1 MPRLIRRAS
10 LWLPPLAYMALI
22 YYLSSQSDPVP
33 QVTSVVWD
41 KLLHL
46 VEYGGLAVLLARAM
60 LGEGLTARVALVAAV
75 LLTSAYGATDEAH
88 QSRVP
93 QRQADV
99 RDWIVDS
106 IGAVAGAGIATTWR
120 QRGSSRV

>member
-93 QRQADV
+93 ERQADV

>member
-10 LWLPPLAYMALI
+10 LWLPPIAYMALI

-60 LGEGLTARVALVAAV
+60 LGEGLTAGVTLVAAI

-106 IGAVAGAGIATTWR
+106 IGAAAGAGIATSR
-120 QRGSSRV
+120 RRRGSSRV

>member
-1 MPRLIRRAS
+1 MLRFIRHAG

-33 QVTSVVWD
+33 HVTSVVWD
-41 KLLHL
+41 KLLHF
-46 VEYGGLAVLLARAM
+46 VEYSALAVLLTRAL
-60 LGEGLTARVALVAAV
+60 LGEGLTARVAVVAAI
-75 LLTSAYGATDEAH
+75 LLTSAYGATDEVH

-106 IGAVAGAGIATTWR
+106 IGAAAGAGIATTR
-120 QRGSSRV
+120 RRRGSSRL

>member
-1 MPRLIRRAS
+1 MPRFIRRAS
-10 LWLPPLAYMALI
+10 LWLPPLAYMASI

-41 KLLHL
+41 KLLHF
-46 VEYGGLAVLLARAM
+46 VEYGVLAVLLARAM
-60 LGEGLTARVALVAAV
+60 LGEGLTAGVTLVAAI

-93 QRQADV
+93 QRQSDV

-106 IGAVAGAGIATTWR
+106 IGAAAGAGIATTR
-120 QRGSSRV
+120 RPRGSSRA

>member
-1 MPRLIRRAS
+1 MPRFLRRAS
-10 LWLPPLAYMALI
+10 LWLPPIAYMAII

-41 KLLHL
+41 KLLHF
-46 VEYGGLAVLLARAM
+46 VEYGGLATLLARAL
-60 LGEGLTARVALVAAV
+60 LGEGLTARAALVAAI
-75 LLTSAYGATDEAH
+75 LATSAYGATDEVH
-88 QSRVP
+88 QLTVP

-106 IGAVAGAGIATTWR
+106 IGAAAGASFVTLR
-120 QRGSSRV
+120 PRRGASRA

>member
-1 MPRLIRRAS
+1 MPRLIRRVS

-46 VEYGGLAVLLARAM
+46 VEYGGLAVLLARA
-60 LGEGLTARVALVAAV
+60 LVGEGLTAGVTLVAAI

-88 QSRVP
+88 QSKVP

-99 RDWIVDS
+99 RDWIVDCV
-106 IGAVAGAGIATTWR
+106 GAAAGAGIATTWR

>member
-1 MPRLIRRAS
+1 MLRFIRRAG

-22 YYLSSQSDPVP
+22 YYLSSQSDPIP

-41 KLLHL
+41 KLLHF
-46 VEYGGLAVLLARAM
+46 VEYGALAVLLTRAM
-60 LGEGLTARVALVAAV
+60 LGEGLTAGVAVVAAI
-75 LLTSAYGATDEAH
+75 LLTSAYGATDEVH

-106 IGAVAGAGIATTWR
+106 IGAAAGAGIATTWR
-120 QRGSSRV
+120 PRGSSRV

>member
-1 MPRLIRRAS
+1 
-10 LWLPPLAYMALI
+10 
-22 YYLSSQSDPVP
+22 
-33 QVTSVVWD
+33 
-41 KLLHL
+41 
-46 VEYGGLAVLLARAM
+46 LARAL
-60 LGEGLTARVALVAAV
+60 LGERLTAGVALVAAI

-106 IGAVAGAGIATTWR
+106 IGAAAGAGIATIR
-120 QRGSSRV
+120 PRRGSSRV